1 MKKVLMLF
9 CAAIMAA
16 CFAQETQAQSYQ
28 TECISV
34 EQDGSQTL
42 RVFGKGRNRSDAIEQ
57 AKKDAVYEV
66 LFKGVLKGNKGY
78 NLRPVV
84 TEVNARERYQD
95 YFDIDSWAK
104 MFLMYQDYFD
114 IFFMDGGEYLKYVS
128 MADRRLGS
136 TKKVKNSD
144 TQVGYLVTV
153 RVLIPELRVR
163 LKQDG
168 IIKTQE

>member
-1 MKKVLMLF
+1 MLF
-9 CAAIMAA
+9 CVAVMAL
-16 CFAQETQAQSYQ
+16 CFGQLAQAQSYQ

-57 AKKDAVYEV
+57 AKKDAVSEV

-78 NLRPVV
+78 NLRPIV
-84 TEVNARERYQD
+84 TEVNARER
-95 YFDIDSWAK
+95 
-104 MFLMYQDYFD
+104 YQDYFD

-144 TQVGYLVTV
+144 AQVGYLVTV

-168 IIKTQE
+168 ILKN

>member
-1 MKKVLMLF
+1 MKKAITLF
-9 CAAIMAA
+9 CVAIMAV
-16 CFAQETQAQSYQ
+16 CFAREACAQSYQ

-42 RVFGKGRNRSDAIEQ
+42 RVFGKGRNRKDAVEQ

-66 LFKGVLKGNKGY
+66 LFNGVLKGNKGY

-95 YFDIDSWAK
+95 YFDI
-104 MFLMYQDYFD
+104 
-114 IFFMDGGEYLKYVS
+114 FFMDGGEYLKYVS

-136 TKKVKNSD
+136 TQKVKDNNA
-144 TQVGYLVTV
+144 QVGYLVTV

-168 IIKTQE
+168 IINTQGQ

>member
-1 MKKVLMLF
+1 MLI
-9 CAAIMAA
+9 CAALLTLLFV
-16 CFAQETQAQSYQ
+16 CEVKAQSYE

-42 RVFGKGRNRSDAIEQ
+42 RIFGKGRNRKDAIEQ

-95 YFDIDSWAK
+95 YFDI
-104 MFLMYQDYFD
+104 
-114 IFFMDGGEYLKYVS
+114 FFMDGGEYLKYVS

-136 TKKVKNSD
+136 TKKVKDSD
-144 TQVGYLVTV
+144 FQVGYLVTV

-163 LKQDG
+163 LKHDG
-168 IIKTQE
+168 ILKTQER

>member
-1 MKKVLMLF
+1 MKKRLMFICATLMTLLF
-9 CAAIMAA
+9 V
-16 CFAQETQAQSYQ
+16 QEVTAQSYQ

-42 RVFGKGRNRSDAIEQ
+42 RIFGKGRNRSDAIEQ
-57 AKKDAVYEV
+57 AKKDAVSEV

-78 NLRPVV
+78 NLRPIV
-84 TEVNARERYQD
+84 TEVNARER
-95 YFDIDSWAK
+95 
-104 MFLMYQDYFD
+104 YQDYFD

-144 TQVGYLVTV
+144 AQVGYLVTV

-168 IIKTQE
+168 ILKN

>member
-1 MKKVLMLF
+1 MKKFIMLF
-9 CAAIMAA
+9 CAAIMAV
-16 CFAQETQAQSYQ
+16 CFAQEAQAQSYQ

-95 YFDIDSWAK
+95 YFDI
-104 MFLMYQDYFD
+104 
-114 IFFMDGGEYLKYVS
+114 FFMDGGEYLKYVS

-144 TQVGYLVTV
+144 AQVGYLVTV
-153 RVLIPELRVR
+153 RVLIPELRQR

-168 IIKTQE
+168 VIKTQEP

>member
-1 MKKVLMLF
+1 MKKVITLF
-9 CAAIMAA
+9 CAVILAV
-16 CFAQETQAQSYQ
+16 CFVQEVQAQSYQ

-42 RVFGKGRNRSDAIEQ
+42 RIFGKGRNRKDAIEQ

-95 YFDIDSWAK
+95 YFDI
-104 MFLMYQDYFD
+104 
-114 IFFMDGGEYLKYVS
+114 FFMDGGEYLKYVS

-136 TKKVKNSD
+136 TKKVKDSSA
-144 TQVGYLVTV
+144 QVGYLVTV

-168 IIKTQE
+168 IINTLGQ

>member
-1 MKKVLMLF
+1 MKKKLLF
-9 CAAIMAA
+9 ICALLLTSL
-16 CFAQETQAQSYQ
+16 FVHEVNAQSFE

-42 RVFGKGRNRSDAIEQ
+42 RVFGKGRNRSDAVEQ

-78 NLRPVV
+78 NQRPIV
-84 TEVNARERYQD
+84 TEVNARER
-95 YFDIDSWAK
+95 
-104 MFLMYQDYFD
+104 YQDYFD

-136 TKKVKNSD
+136 TKKVRGSD
-144 TQVGYLVTV
+144 AQVGYLVTV

-168 IIKTQE
+168 ILKTNER

>member
-1 MKKVLMLF
+1 MKKVFMLI
-9 CAAIMAA
+9 CAALMTL
-16 CFAQETQAQSYQ
+16 CFAQEAAAQAYP

-42 RVFGKGRNRSDAIEQ
+42 RVFGKGRNRSDAMEQ

-78 NLRPVV
+78 NLRPIV
-84 TEVNARERYQD
+84 TEVNARER
-95 YFDIDSWAK
+95 
-104 MFLMYQDYFD
+104 YQDYFD

-144 TQVGYLVTV
+144 AQVGYLVTV
-153 RVLIPELRVR
+153 RVLIPELRQR

-168 IIKTQE
+168 ILKTNEP